1 MTMAGPLAMAAVFA
15 LICVARATGQT
26 KDPTNSG
33 AAPPKLVML
42 VYQRFSSNKT
52 AESGKAL
59 AAAAR
64 VCANLDVPNS
74 WIVMG
79 SVTGEQEV
87 LSFDPFDSFAHIDKA
102 FAAWGGIY
110 ASHPDPEKRRR
121 RSLARW

>member
-64 VCANLDVPNS
+64 VGANPDGPNS
-74 WIVMG
+74 GSGKG
-79 SVTGEQEV
+79 SVAGKQEV
-87 LSFDPFDSFAHIDKA
+87 LAVDSFDSFAHI
-102 FAAWGGIY
+102 
-110 ASHPDPEKRRR
+110 
-121 RSLARW
+121 

>member
-64 VCANLDVPNS
+64 VCANLDVQKFVDRDGFGD
-74 WIVMG
+74 WRAG
-79 SVTGEQEV
+79 SAVV
-87 LSFDPFDSFAHIDKA
+87 RSIRFLRAH
-102 FAAWGGIY
+102 
-110 ASHPDPEKRRR
+110 RQ
-121 RSLARW
+121 SLCRVGRHLRQSS

>member
-64 VCANLDVPNS
+64 VCANLDVPN
-74 WIVMG
+74 WCIGMG
-79 SVTGEQEV
+79 WVTGAQEE
-87 LSFDPFDSFAHIDKA
+87 LLLDLLYSCAIIGTCF
-102 FAAWGGIY
+102 Y
-110 ASHPDPEKRRR
+110 
-121 RSLARW
+121 LCTCL